1 MRISDW
7 SSDVCSSDLATAMQ
21 RGVVPP
27 SPKAAARP
35 PLPFRKWS
43 ASPLE
48 ARPKL
53 FRGLAAASA
62 ITGGGAPVKSDGRAG
77 GAARI
82 VGFLFLA
89 AALYGSGHAPPHSP
103 GKSPF
108 PPFSFPPP
116 P

>member
-1 MRISDW
+1 
-7 SSDVCSSDLATAMQ
+7 MQ

-62 ITGGGAPVKSDGRAG
+62 ITGGGAPVTSDGRAG

-82 VGFLFLA
+82 VGLLFRD
-89 AALYGSGHAPPHSP
+89 AALYGSGNAPPPSQGNAQFRHE
-103 GKSPF
+103 
-108 PPFSFPPP
+108 SFRPPP
-116 P
+116 QSPRPPTDRPGPVP